1 MKNYIKLTFWN
12 RKTEQEF
19 TIQIEKSNISTFRL
33 YNITNTLRLMHN
45 EYVPGLVV
53 NQYHIIAKTNEIND
67 EIIQNYILDEILIT
81 KTISV
86 QFYMYHR
93 RFTKMPNLTITQ
105 QLKAHVQQIELIKK
119 QNHLLLSQFIST
131 DKFLNLLNDTK
142 LEAEPIETYV
152 IDNTVQIKYNYY
164 TNIGFKIVLTDKE
177 IVNSEIKTIFKNKVS
192 EKIKEID
199 VALKGIEDSARK
211 ISEKFNADDFKK

>member
-1 MKNYIKLTFWN
+1 
-12 RKTEQEF
+12 
-19 TIQIEKSNISTFRL
+19 
-33 YNITNTLRLMHN
+33 
-45 EYVPGLVV
+45 
-53 NQYHIIAKTNEIND
+53 
-67 EIIQNYILDEILIT
+67 
-81 KTISV
+81 
-86 QFYMYHR
+86 
-93 RFTKMPNLTITQ
+93 MPNLTITQ
-105 QLKAHVQQIELIKK
+105 QLKAHVQQIELIKT

-131 DKFLNLLNDTK
+131 DEFLNLLNDTK

-164 TNIGFKIVLTDKE
+164 TNIGFKIVLTDEE

-211 ISEKFNADDFKK
+211 IAEKFNADDFKK

>member
-1 MKNYIKLTFWN
+1 
-12 RKTEQEF
+12 
-19 TIQIEKSNISTFRL
+19 
-33 YNITNTLRLMHN
+33 
-45 EYVPGLVV
+45 
-53 NQYHIIAKTNEIND
+53 
-67 EIIQNYILDEILIT
+67 
-81 KTISV
+81 
-86 QFYMYHR
+86 
-93 RFTKMPNLTITQ
+93 MPNLTITQ
-105 QLKAHVQQIELIKK
+105 QLKAHIQQIELIKT

-131 DKFLNLLNDTK
+131 DEFLNLLNDTK

-177 IVNSEIKTIFKNKVS
+177 IINSEIKTIFKNKVS

-199 VALKGIEDSARK
+199 VALKGIEDSAKK

>member
-1 MKNYIKLTFWN
+1 MT
-12 RKTEQEF
+12 
-19 TIQIEKSNISTFRL
+19 
-33 YNITNTLRLMHN
+33 
-45 EYVPGLVV
+45 
-53 NQYHIIAKTNEIND
+53 
-67 EIIQNYILDEILIT
+67 
-81 KTISV
+81 
-86 QFYMYHR
+86 
-93 RFTKMPNLTITQ
+93 NLTITQ
-105 QLKAHVQQIELIKK
+105 QLKAHVQQIELIKT

-131 DKFLNLLNDTK
+131 DEFLNLLNDTK

>member
-1 MKNYIKLTFWN
+1 MT
-12 RKTEQEF
+12 
-19 TIQIEKSNISTFRL
+19 
-33 YNITNTLRLMHN
+33 
-45 EYVPGLVV
+45 
-53 NQYHIIAKTNEIND
+53 
-67 EIIQNYILDEILIT
+67 
-81 KTISV
+81 
-86 QFYMYHR
+86 
-93 RFTKMPNLTITQ
+93 NLTITQ
-105 QLKAHVQQIELIKK
+105 QLKSNVQQIELIKN
-119 QNHLLLSQFIST
+119 QNHLLLSKFIST
-131 DKFLNLLNDTK
+131 EEFLDLLNETK

-211 ISEKFNADDFKK
+211 IAEKFNADDFKK